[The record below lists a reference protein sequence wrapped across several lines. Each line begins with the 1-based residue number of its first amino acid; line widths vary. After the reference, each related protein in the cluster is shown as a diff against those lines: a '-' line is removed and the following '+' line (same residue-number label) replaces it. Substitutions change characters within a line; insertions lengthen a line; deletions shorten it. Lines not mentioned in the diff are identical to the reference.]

1 MKRKAFT
8 IFGMLL
14 ALTLALALVL
24 PGQAM
29 AKKKVFKLGHPMGP
43 QSAEGMGVD
52 RFAELVKQKSNGELE
67 VQVFHSS
74 QLGKTLEM
82 VEGVMMGSIDLT
94 MEDITLYDKHLPV
107 VRIMGMLYYFKDRA
121 QMHKFLAS
129 EIWQKEFVKPVEK
142 LGIKV
147 IGTKWNWDR
156 GPYRTLISR
165 KPIFT
170 LDDLKDVKLRI
181 WEVETIRKGWGA
193 LGAVPIVISWSEAY
207 LALRQGVADAITCP
221 IGLLY
226 PAKFTEVLKYV
237 TITKQFPQT
246 MCFGM
251 NIDRFNSLSPE
262 EQQIMIDSA
271 NEAGEYFSML
281 YRKRAE
287 EDIEKMMCEHGAF
300 FIQTCLDPWRAK
312 AQEAR
317 EKLEESGYL
326 PKGLWDKINSM

>member
-1 MKRKAFT
+1 MKRKSFPILGLVLVLFFSIA
-8 IFGMLL
+8 IMLPNQ
-14 ALTLALALVL
+14 TLAKSKVL
-24 PGQAM
+24 
-29 AKKKVFKLGHPMGP
+29 KLGHPMGP
-43 QSAEGMGVD
+43 KSAEGMGVD
-52 RFAELVKQKSNGELE
+52 RFAELVKQKTNGEIE
-67 VQVFHSS
+67 VQVFHSG

-121 QMHKFLAS
+121 QMHKLLAS
-129 EIWQKEFVKPVEK
+129 ELWQKEFVKPVEK

-181 WEVETIRKGWGA
+181 WEVETIRKGWSA
-193 LGAVPIVISWSEAY
+193 LGAVPIVISWAEAY
-207 LALRQGVADAITCP
+207 LALRQGVADAITAP
-221 IGLLY
+221 IGLIY
-226 PAKFTEVLKYV
+226 ASKFTEVLKYV

-246 MCFGM
+246 MAFGM
-251 NIDRFNSLSPE
+251 NIDKFNGLSPK

-281 YRKRAE
+281 YRKKAE
-287 EDIEKMMCEHGAF
+287 EDIDKMMSEHGAF
-300 FIQTCLDPWRAK
+300 FIQTDLTPWRAR

-317 EKLEESGYL
+317 KKLEESGYL
-326 PKGLWDKINSM
+326 PKGLWDKLNSM